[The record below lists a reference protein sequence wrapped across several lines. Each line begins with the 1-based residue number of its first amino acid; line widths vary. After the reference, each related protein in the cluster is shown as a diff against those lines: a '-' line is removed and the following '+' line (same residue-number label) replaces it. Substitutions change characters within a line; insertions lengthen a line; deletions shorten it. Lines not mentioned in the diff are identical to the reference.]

1 MLLSLTF
8 LEIFAAEGQVPHL
21 SMGWVPYHSETYHS
35 ETYHSEF
42 LPFEVG
48 DPAHRL
54 LIIQKLIIQ
63 KMHYHYLILQE
74 VNCTAFDCDCMDVC
88 LSTPTWTALDWEEDR

>member
-21 SMGWVPYHSETYHS
+21 NPGWVPYHSETYRS

-48 DPAHRL
+48 DPAHRI
-54 LIIQKLIIQ
+54 LIIQELIIQ
-63 KMHYHYLILQE
+63 KMLHRYLIFQE
-74 VNCTAFDCDCMDVC
+74 VCGTTLDCDCMDVC
-88 LSTPTWTALDWEEDR
+88 LSTPTWTALD